1 MGEIPTIKINTNYKV
16 ALVNFNRE
24 DLGPPKNI
32 FINILLN
39 FKFKLTLLFVCISY
53 FLKQWT
59 SEWKGIHHEM
69 GR

>member
-39 FKFKLTLLFVCISY
+39 FKFIY
-53 FLKQWT
+53 Y
-59 SEWKGIHHEM
+59 
-69 GR
+69 